1 MTKLLQEA
9 FEAVSQLSD
18 DEQDRIALRLMEEL
32 DDETRWETS
41 FAASQDVLRKM
52 AEEAR
57 DDFRAGRTEPLDPE
71 TL

>member
-9 FEAVSQLSD
+9 WARVSKLSD
-18 DEQDRIALRLMEEL
+18 DEQDRIARELLEEL
-32 DDETRWETS
+32 EEAEWDLLIAHSGDALKR
-41 FAASQDVLRKM
+41 M

-57 DDFRAGRTEPLDPE
+57 AEYEAGETEPLDPE